1 MLLSEIGVSTKSSAA
16 ISATRS
22 TSSAVSKIAAIPV
35 DSTDVV
41 SLEETEAS
49 GSWPSSSSSSSS
61 SSAYS
66 AGRLG
71 IARPEVGEV
80 HQATYLS
87 LTASPITLKENSPV
101 QTRFAAMSGVEAA
114 GLILAAIPLV
124 ISLGENYAEG
134 FRTIKRWRK
143 YDRELK
149 SLCRRMRSEEELF
162 RN

>member
-1 MLLSEIGVSTKSSAA
+1 MSSAA
-16 ISATRS
+16 ILATRS
-22 TSSAVSKIAAIPV
+22 TSLAVSKTAAIVPV

-61 SSAYS
+61 TYS